1 MKYTSRTIC
10 YFILVG
16 FVLVGLVWGF
26 WGLLLY
32 HVVCGFAASIVL
44 ICACKKDASLNKFVL
59 DLLHRIQSRSFR
71 LAGVVGA
78 FTVFGI
84 FGLLVVINVVREI
97 RDKC

>member
-44 ICACKKDASLNKFVL
+44 SALARRMHPLISLFSICYIEYKAGAS
-59 DLLHRIQSRSFR
+59 
-71 LAGVVGA
+71 G
-78 FTVFGI
+78 
-84 FGLLVVINVVREI
+84 
-97 RDKC
+97 